1 MAKLGRPKKNIDV
14 QKFEKLCG
22 LQCTKEEIASFFNC
36 SEDTIENFCKRQY
49 KETFSAVFNKKRG
62 LGKISLRRSQWKLA
76 EKSPAMAI
84 FLGKQYLNQT
94 DKVMN
99 IITDDD
105 ADPLSK
111 AFEELMNGN
120 NSIQQE
126 TTADTGISEE

>member
-1 MAKLGRPKKNIDV
+1 MARPKIKIDKNS
-14 QKFEKLCG
+14 FEKLCG
-22 LQCTKEEIASFFNC
+22 LQCTEEEIAGFFDC
-36 SEDTIENFCKRQY
+36 SVDTIERFCKREY
-49 KETFSAVFNKKRG
+49 KASFADVFNKKRSS
-62 LGKISLRRSQWKLA
+62 GKISLRRNQFKLA
-76 EKSPAMAI
+76 EKSASMAI
-84 FLGKQYLNQT
+84 WLGKQYLGQT